1 MLLLL
6 LLIITISTLFLFWA
20 AIRNNNYWKKKGIP
34 GPKPLP
40 LKGNIDQIFG
50 KNIAAIQKQKWSK
63 EFGSVYGIK
72 NGWFN
77 ELVISDPVMVKHVF
91 VDKFEKFHGRA
102 VSPLVGDVDTKKLIP
117 LFFAKGKRWKRLR
130 AIANP
135 AFSISN
141 LKRVMPIIDDSIK
154 VNIQLLRQA
163 ELSGIHVDLHKY
175 FDELTFDIISRIAM
189 GQKDSRQFNSE
200 FCKMAHDVFALQHNN
215 IFDYIAFIFPWIGK
229 NILDPFVAFTGKI
242 RNDPLQLLIG
252 KIYEAVKQRKEEKMK
267 EGEEQKEENLNKRRV
282 DFIDLF
288 LESEVENNEVDL
300 TKNNG
305 NYSKTDKFE
314 RHTILEEI
322 VLNCVLFLLAGFD
335 TTSNNLSLM
344 AHYLVMYP
352 EVQKR
357 LFEEIEEVCGDG
369 EEMPSYE
376 ELAKLKYVD
385 AVFKETQRLCPIAS
399 GVTRICEETTTLG
412 GIIVEKGTNISIDLL
427 TLHRDPKLWGED
439 AEEFKPER
447 WLNGEE
453 LTFYYPFG
461 GGPRICIGLRFA
473 IMETKMILVRLLKT
487 FELKRCLET
496 ETELKFCGQIVLNPG
511 KVFVELKL
519 RK

>member
-1 MLLLL
+1 
-6 LLIITISTLFLFWA
+6 
-20 AIRNNNYWKKKGIP
+20 
-34 GPKPLP
+34 
-40 LKGNIDQIFG
+40 
-50 KNIAAIQKQKWSK
+50 
-63 EFGSVYGIK
+63 SVYGIK

-102 VSPLVGDVDTKKLIP
+102 ASPLFGDVDTKKLIP

-141 LKRVMPIIDDSIK
+141 LKRVNIK
-154 VNIQLLRQA
+154 FINLAERGIQIFTFIR
-163 ELSGIHVDLHKY
+163 Y

-200 FCKMAHDVFALQHNN
+200 FCKMAHD
-215 IFDYIAFIFPWIGK
+215 
-229 NILDPFVAFTGKI
+229 
-242 RNDPLQLLIG
+242 
-252 KIYEAVKQRKEEKMK
+252 
-267 EGEEQKEENLNKRRV
+267 
-282 DFIDLF
+282 
-288 LESEVENNEVDL
+288 
-300 TKNNG
+300 
-305 NYSKTDKFE
+305 FE

-344 AHYLVMYP
+344 AHYLV
-352 EVQKR
+352 
-357 LFEEIEEVCGDG
+357 I
-369 EEMPSYE
+369 
-376 ELAKLKYVD
+376 
-385 AVFKETQRLCPIAS
+385 
-399 GVTRICEETTTLG
+399 
-412 GIIVEKGTNISIDLL
+412 
-427 TLHRDPKLWGED
+427 
-439 AEEFKPER
+439 

-487 FELKRCLET
+487 FELKRCLA
-496 ETELKFCGQIVLNPG
+496 ELKFCGQIVLNPG

-519 RK
+519 KE

>member
-1 MLLLL
+1 
-6 LLIITISTLFLFWA
+6 
-20 AIRNNNYWKKKGIP
+20 
-34 GPKPLP
+34 
-40 LKGNIDQIFG
+40 
-50 KNIAAIQKQKWSK
+50 
-63 EFGSVYGIK
+63 
-72 NGWFN
+72 
-77 ELVISDPVMVKHVF
+77 
-91 VDKFEKFHGRA
+91 
-102 VSPLVGDVDTKKLIP
+102 
-117 LFFAKGKRWKRLR
+117 
-130 AIANP
+130 
-135 AFSISN
+135 
-141 LKRVMPIIDDSIK
+141 MPIIDDSIK
-154 VNIQLLRQA
+154 VNIHLLKQA

-189 GQKDSRQFNSE
+189 GQEDSRQFNSE

-242 RNDPLQLLIG
+242 RKDPLQLLIG
-252 KIYEAVKQRKEEKMK
+252 KIYEA
-267 EGEEQKEENLNKRRV
+267 RRV

-344 AHYLVMYP
+344 AHYLV
-352 EVQKR
+352 
-357 LFEEIEEVCGDG
+357 I
-369 EEMPSYE
+369 
-376 ELAKLKYVD
+376 
-385 AVFKETQRLCPIAS
+385 
-399 GVTRICEETTTLG
+399 
-412 GIIVEKGTNISIDLL
+412 
-427 TLHRDPKLWGED
+427 
-439 AEEFKPER
+439 

-496 ETELKFCGQIVLNPG
+496 EAELKFIGQIVLNPG